1 MSRKTIPRW
10 IYHVGAALF
19 LLAGLLQLFQ
29 GFSLGWAAVIAAVLI
44 GTGLALAVKIRWGWL
59 VATWGLMTGI
69 VWLLAMLMGLL
80 GRGYDFSFAGWAV
93 GIAMATYIYWQD
105 RQDDRTGQTQN
116 ESTGSQDPL

>member
-10 IYHVGAALF
+10 IYHVAAAVFLF
-19 LLAGLLQLFQ
+19 AGLFQLFQ
-29 GFSLGWAAVIAAVLI
+29 GVPLGWAAVIAAVLI

-80 GRGYDFSFAGWAV
+80 GRGYDFSYAGWAV
-93 GIAMATYIYWQD
+93 GIAMATYIFWQD
-105 RQDDRTGQTQN
+105 RQDDRAGQTQN
-116 ESTGSQDPL
+116 ESTGSQGPL

>member
-1 MSRKTIPRW
+1 MSRKSIPRW
-10 IYHVGAALF
+10 IYRVGAAVFLF
-19 LLAGLLQLFQ
+19 AGLLQLFQ

-44 GTGLALAVKIRWGWL
+44 GAGLALAVKIRWGGL

-80 GRGYDFSFAGWAV
+80 GRGYDFSFAGWGV
-93 GIAMATYIYWQD
+93 GIAMATYIFWQD
-105 RQDDRTGQTQN
+105 RQDDRAGQAQN

>member
-1 MSRKTIPRW
+1 MSRKTVPRW
-10 IYHVGAALF
+10 IYHVGAPVFLF
-19 LLAGLLQLFQ
+19 VGMLQLFQ
-29 GFSLGWAAVIAAVLI
+29 GLSLGWAAVIAAVLI

-69 VWLLAMLMGLL
+69 VWLLAMLLGLL

-93 GIAMATYIYWQD
+93 GIAMATYFFWQD

>member
-10 IYHVGAALF
+10 IYHVGAAVF
-19 LLAGLLQLFQ
+19 LIAGLVQLFQ
-29 GFSLGWAAVIAAVLI
+29 GLSLGWAAVIAAVLT

-80 GRGYDFSFAGWAV
+80 GRGYDFSFVGWAV

-105 RQDDRTGQTQN
+105 RQKHRTDQTQN
-116 ESTGSQDPL
+116 ESTGSQDRP